1 MLFNIKTEQ
10 WDSDLLNYFAIPE
23 SVLPKVC
30 ASDSHFGI
38 INKQWLGFELPITG
52 VAGDQQ
58 AALVGQGCFKTG
70 MVKATFG
77 TGAFLL
83 LNTGTKPVFS
93 NHKLLTTVAYKIRGQ
108 MVYGLEEVFIMLV
121 LQ

>member
-1 MLFNIKTEQ
+1 MHLTDVTNASRTMLFNIKTEQ
-10 WDSDLLNYFAIPE
+10 WDPGLLKYFAIPD

-38 INKQWLGFELPITG
+38 ISKQWLGFELPITG

-58 AALVGQGCFKTG
+58 AALIGQGCFKTG

-77 TGAFLL
+77 TGAFYY
-83 LNTGTKPVFS
+83 
-93 NHKLLTTVAYKIRGQ
+93 LTR
-108 MVYGLEEVFIMLV
+108 V
-121 LQ
+121 LSQCFHIISC